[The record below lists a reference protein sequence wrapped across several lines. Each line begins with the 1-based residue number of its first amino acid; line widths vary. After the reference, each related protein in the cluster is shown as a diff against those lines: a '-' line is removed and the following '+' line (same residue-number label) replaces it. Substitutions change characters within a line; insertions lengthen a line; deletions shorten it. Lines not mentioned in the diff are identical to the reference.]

1 MSETEDKVDLRF
13 NYDNFP
19 CTEPLARGYESE
31 VAQALYIHNGTVSMD
46 TLLELCGT
54 SAMVYTVISQLRKKL
69 QPGYAIE
76 KSCEGYRLIYGK
88 RDLSDMFSAE
98 TDDDLIARLRGRFR
112 DRAVTLEAEIQKINS
127 QLQVL
132 NARKQEL
139 KQSAE
144 LVEAGLIAL
153 EEMTE
158 DEHQ

>member
-76 KSCEGYRLIYGK
+76 KSCEGYRLIYG
-88 RDLSDMFSAE
+88 AE
-98 TDDDLIARLRGRFR
+98 VDDDLIARMRGRFR

>member
-19 CTEPLARGYESE
+19 CTEPLARGYQSE

-54 SAMVYTVISQLRKKL
+54 SAKVYTVIALLRKKL

-76 KSCEGYRLIYGK
+76 KLRDGYRLTYGT
-88 RDLSDMFSAE
+88 E
-98 TDDDLIARLRGRFR
+98 VDDDLIARMRGRFR
-112 DRAVTLEAEIQKINS
+112 DRAVALEAEIQEINS

>member
-19 CTEPLARGYESE
+19 CTEPLARGYQSE

-54 SAMVYTVISQLRKKL
+54 SAKVYTVIALLRKKL

-76 KSCEGYRLIYGK
+76 KLRDGYRLTYGT
-88 RDLSDMFSAE
+88 E
-98 TDDDLIARLRGRFR
+98 VDDDLIARMRGRFR
-112 DRAVTLEAEIQKINS
+112 DRAVALEADIQAINS

-153 EEMTE
+153 EEMVE
-158 DEHQ
+158 DGN

>member
-19 CTEPLARGYESE
+19 CAEPLARGYESE
-31 VAQALYIHNGTVSMD
+31 VAQALYVHNGTVSMD
-46 TLLELCGT
+46 TLMELCGT
-54 SAMVYTVISQLRKKL
+54 SATVYTVISQLRKKL
-69 QPGYAIE
+69 LPGHAIE
-76 KSCEGYRLIYGK
+76 KSCEGYRLTYG
-88 RDLSDMFSAE
+88 AE
-98 TDDDLIARLRGRFR
+98 VDDDLIARMRGRFR
-112 DRAVTLEAEIQKINS
+112 DRAVALEAEIQEINS

>member
-1 MSETEDKVDLRF
+1 
-13 NYDNFP
+13 
-19 CTEPLARGYESE
+19 
-31 VAQALYIHNGTVSMD
+31 
-46 TLLELCGT
+46 
-54 SAMVYTVISQLRKKL
+54 
-69 QPGYAIE
+69 
-76 KSCEGYRLIYGK
+76 
-88 RDLSDMFSAE
+88 MFSAE